1 MEKEIVNRVTASSL
15 VSIDLEELYTPGER
29 ILFDIKEQLFQ
40 GMILKEKDFRDFIR
54 LHDWSQYAGR
64 LVAITCTAEAV
75 VPTWAYMLLS
85 VALQPFA
92 RKVIFGNLSELESLL
107 FRERLSNIDWEQY
120 RDAKVVIKGC
130 SKVEVPASAYVEAIH
145 YLRPLAASIMYGE
158 ACSSVPLYKKSKS

>member
-1 MEKEIVNRVTASSL
+1 
-15 VSIDLEELYTPGER
+15 
-29 ILFDIKEQLFQ
+29 
-40 GMILKEKDFRDFIR
+40 MILKEKDFRDFIR
-54 LHDWSQYAGR
+54 LHDWSQYTGR